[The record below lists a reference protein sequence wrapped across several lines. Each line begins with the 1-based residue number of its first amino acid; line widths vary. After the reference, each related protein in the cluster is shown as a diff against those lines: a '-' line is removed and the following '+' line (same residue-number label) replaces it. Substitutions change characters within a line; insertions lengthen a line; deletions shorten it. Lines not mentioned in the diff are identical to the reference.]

1 SAPHGSGAFESPRRT
16 HDVRGRASR
25 GRAGGGMTDLWS
37 QRADAFRES
46 PMHCEGPDLDL
57 LVEWCEP
64 GHDVKVLDVATGGGH
79 VARRLR
85 DGGCTVITVDP
96 APGMRPDVV
105 APAEELPFA
114 DGSFD
119 VVTCRIA
126 AHHFQDVRRA
136 VAELA
141 RVSRRLLVIED
152 NVFRG
157 EHVEEAE
164 RLRDP
169 THVRCYSEDEWKEMI
184 SEGRFHGL
192 RNRNYG
198 TNVVAGVTPGKGGQD
213 VEGIP
218 VFNTV
223 AESVTETRA
232 NTTLIF
238 VPARFATDAI
248 YEAVDAGIGTVVCI
262 TEHIP

>member
-1 SAPHGSGAFESPRRT
+1 
-16 HDVRGRASR
+16 
-25 GRAGGGMTDLWS
+25 MTDLWS
-37 QRADAFRES
+37 QRAEAFRES
-46 PMHCEGPDLDL
+46 PVHREGPDLDL

-85 DGGCTVITVDP
+85 EAGCTVVTVDP

-105 APAEELPFA
+105 ARAEELPFE

-126 AHHFQDVRRA
+126 AHHFDDVRKA
-136 VAELA
+136 VAEIA
-141 RVSRRLLVIED
+141 RVTQRLLVIED

-169 THVRCYSEDEWKEMI
+169 THVRCYSEEEWKEM
-184 SEGRFHGL
+184 
-192 RNRNYG
+192 
-198 TNVVAGVTPGKGGQD
+198 V
-213 VEGIP
+213 
-218 VFNTV
+218 
-223 AESVTETRA
+223 
-232 NTTLIF
+232 
-238 VPARFATDAI
+238 TDAGLEVEQVE
-248 YEAVDAGIGTVVCI
+248 YFARRQSVDRWLARVETPKRDAERIRQLLAGEIEDGMLGFRSI
-262 TEHIP
+262 LLKARRSQK

>member
-1 SAPHGSGAFESPRRT
+1 
-16 HDVRGRASR
+16 
-25 GRAGGGMTDLWS
+25 MTDIWS

-46 PMHCEGPDLDL
+46 PTHREGPDLDL

-85 DGGCTVITVDP
+85 EEGCTVITVDP
-96 APGMRPDVV
+96 APGMEPDVV
-105 APAEELPFA
+105 APAEELPFE

-126 AHHFQDVRRA
+126 AHHFHDVRKA
-136 VAELA
+136 VAEMA
-141 RVSRRLLVIED
+141 RVSGRLLVIED

-169 THVRCYSEDEWKEMI
+169 SHVRCYSEEEWREVVSEAGFEVEQLEHFPRRQSFEAWLARVDTPPEAAAQIRELLAGEIDEDEML
-184 SEGRFHGL
+184 GFHSIVL
-192 RNRNYG
+192 
-198 TNVVAGVTPGKGGQD
+198 K
-213 VEGIP
+213 
-218 VFNTV
+218 
-223 AESVTETRA
+223 
-232 NTTLIF
+232 
-238 VPARFATDAI
+238 ARRSQK
-248 YEAVDAGIGTVVCI
+248 
-262 TEHIP
+262 

>member
-1 SAPHGSGAFESPRRT
+1 
-16 HDVRGRASR
+16 
-25 GRAGGGMTDLWS
+25 MTDVWS

-46 PMHCEGPDLDL
+46 PTHRAGPDLDL

-85 DGGCTVITVDP
+85 EEGCTVVTVDS
-96 APGMRPDVV
+96 APGMEPDVV
-105 APAEELPFA
+105 APAEELPFE

-126 AHHFQDVRRA
+126 AHHFHDVRKA
-136 VAELA
+136 VAEMA
-141 RVSRRLLVIED
+141 RVSGRLLVIED

-169 THVRCYSEDEWKEMI
+169 SHVRCYSEEEWREMVEQAGFEVEQLEHFPRRQSFDAWLARVDTPPEAAAQI
-184 SEGRFHGL
+184 RGLLAGEIDAEGMLGFHSIVL
-192 RNRNYG
+192 
-198 TNVVAGVTPGKGGQD
+198 K
-213 VEGIP
+213 
-218 VFNTV
+218 
-223 AESVTETRA
+223 
-232 NTTLIF
+232 
-238 VPARFATDAI
+238 ARRSQK
-248 YEAVDAGIGTVVCI
+248 
-262 TEHIP
+262 

>member
-1 SAPHGSGAFESPRRT
+1 
-16 HDVRGRASR
+16 
-25 GRAGGGMTDLWS
+25 MTDVWS

-46 PMHCEGPDLDL
+46 PTHREGPDLDL

-64 GHDVKVLDVATGGGH
+64 GRDAKVLDVATGGGH

-85 DGGCTVITVDP
+85 EEGCTVITVDP

-136 VAELA
+136 VAEMA

-169 THVRCYSEDEWKEMI
+169 THVRSYSEDEWKEM
-184 SEGRFHGL
+184 
-192 RNRNYG
+192 
-198 TNVVAGVTPGKGGQD
+198 
-213 VEGIP
+213 
-218 VFNTV
+218 
-223 AESVTETRA
+223 VTEA
-232 NTTLIF
+232 GF
-238 VPARFATDAI
+238 EVEQVEQVARRQSADAWLERVETPPETAARIRELLAGEIEDGMLGFASIVLKARKSQK
-248 YEAVDAGIGTVVCI
+248 
-262 TEHIP
+262 